1 MLVTALRGSNLQI
14 LHSIAFVMF
23 IFTLL
28 SVSFKSFL
36 LTSSNLGAFAIMLR
50 YPGLSNDLSI
60 ISMLRVGLSAAVLQ
74 NALIM
79 GLKNN
84 LSLGEATFIA
94 HCLIGLKSL
103 WYVSSWEV
111 LDKAGYL
118 LFLSTISGIMLC
130 WTLSLIIPRLKIVF
144 ALVSF
149 IGTPC
154 LVFKLAR
161 MDCQELVA
169 RYG

>member
-1 MLVTALRGSNLQI
+1 M
-14 LHSIAFVMF
+14 
-23 IFTLL
+23 
-28 SVSFKSFL
+28 
-36 LTSSNLGAFAIMLR
+36 
-50 YPGLSNDLSI
+50 
-60 ISMLRVGLSAAVLQ
+60 ISMLRAGLSAAVLQ
-74 NALIM
+74 NALII

-103 WYVSSWEV
+103 WYVSSLEI
-111 LDKAGYL
+111 LDKMGYL

-130 WTLSLIIPRLKIVF
+130 WALSLIVPTLKAVF

-149 IGTPC
+149 IGTPY

-161 MDCQELVA
+161 MDCGEVFS
-169 RYG
+169 RYR